1 MGLCAVDYSRIK
13 LIAIEEL
20 NNLPKDSRENR
31 LSFFQFA
38 RHGRALT
45 GASPEYA
52 RIVGSI

>member
-31 LSFFQFA
+31 LSFFHAADRKERPTMTKPREQN
-38 RHGRALT
+38 T
-45 GASPEYA
+45 KIS
-52 RIVGSI
+52 